1 MSKRNSLNI
10 QVKTKLLLDKLLLVF
25 QKLLMLLNLEENQ
38 SLKLNTQQN
47 NLNNKKEKLKSKRR
61 RREKKETNNL
71 KKYCKNTKQKEKR
84 ISRIKINRNS
94 TKIRN

>member
-71 KKYCKNTKQKEKR
+71 KKYSKNTKLKEKR
-84 ISRIKINRNS
+84 INRIKINRNS
-94 TKIRN
+94 TTIEN

>member
-47 NLNNKKEKLKSKRR
+47 NLNNKKEKLKSKLR
-61 RREKKETNNL
+61 RREKKEINNL

>member
-47 NLNNKKEKLKSKRR
+47 NLNNKKEKLKSK
-61 RREKKETNNL
+61 
-71 KKYCKNTKQKEKR
+71 
-84 ISRIKINRNS
+84 
-94 TKIRN
+94 